1 MRMTSVEGVPN
12 AELMPPDR
20 SRCWDHAAQL
30 GTVGIAASEIAL
42 AQHPERETQHSRHLQ
57 TSPDISGH
65 LRTSDNAYDA
75 YEICW
80 TSHPGFKWFWPN
92 HGELSGL
99 LPVTAAR
106 CRT

>member
-1 MRMTSVEGVPN
+1 MASREGVPN

-65 LRTSDNAYDA
+65 LTMLMMLMKSVGHRIPA
-75 YEICW
+75 
-80 TSHPGFKWFWPN
+80 
-92 HGELSGL
+92 LSGFGRIMVNFL
-99 LPVTAAR
+99 VY
-106 CRT
+106 CR